1 MTSSADAQVW
11 LSRAERTRRLA
22 EQMAHPATRRELLL
36 IADLY
41 QGQAER
47 VEERRRE
54 RELGQLGDKSRPSEP
69 GSRATARD
77 QTPTHTSTT

>member
-11 LSRAERTRRLA
+11 LTRAEQTRRLA
-22 EQMAHPATRRELLL
+22 EQMTHPATRRELLL

-47 VEERRRE
+47 AEGQQRE
-54 RELGQLGDKSRPSEP
+54 RP
-69 GSRATARD
+69 GAAGAG
-77 QTPTHTSTT
+77 